1 MPSTGET
8 SLRKL
13 AVLLWLLLI
22 PVAGYAASG
31 DEFYQ
36 RLYQRGLAH
45 FAAGDY
51 ANAFM
56 ELRNAA
62 FGFVE
67 HVDQFE
73 TAQAYAIIA
82 AHRLGHDN
90 DARESLMRIVSAEKI
105 QPHFRSVTLP
115 DDLRAEVDT
124 VAAAL
129 LTTEECTLLGVPE
142 QVRRAGAA
150 AKPPVVVP
158 TPTKRPN
165 VAVTAPR
172 EKEATD
178 DTAHRATQPRA
189 TPQPVAPVPQ
199 PRTVAPQPV
208 VPNPQPAV
216 PTPQPVEP
224 VPQTP
229 QPVQQPQPVA
239 PVPQPRTV
247 APQPVDTNPQPVV
260 PTPQPVAPMPQP
272 PPPPPQPVAPPK
284 QETAPP
290 RPRPGTP
297 DPVPQPAAKNADA
310 SLAEAQRA
318 VDDGEIGRARSIYIA
333 LLSGPPLSHPAALRL
348 AEGLYRVR
356 DFPDAARA
364 FARAGTLVHGEEQY
378 HYYYAVTLYETGR
391 YAEAKRELAVSL
403 PYIAAT
409 TEVARYRAKIE
420 GAIE

>member
-1 MPSTGET
+1 MHSTGET

-22 PVAGYAASG
+22 PVAGSAASG

-36 RLYQRGLAH
+36 RLYQRGMAH

-51 ANAFM
+51 VNAFM

-73 TAQAYAIIA
+73 TAQSYAIIA

-115 DDLRAEVDT
+115 VDVRAEVDT

-142 QVRRAGAA
+142 QVQRAGAA

-178 DTAHRATQPRA
+178 DTARPDTRPKA
-189 TPQPVAPVPQ
+189 TPQPVAPVPE
-199 PRTVAPQPV
+199 PRTIAPQSV
-208 VPNPQPAV
+208 GPA
-216 PTPQPVEP
+216 
-224 VPQTP
+224 
-229 QPVQQPQPVA
+229 
-239 PVPQPRTV
+239 
-247 APQPVDTNPQPVV
+247 PQPVV
-260 PTPQPVAPMPQP
+260 PTPQPVAPVPQ

-284 QETAPP
+284 QETTPP
-290 RPRPGTP
+290 RAQPSTP
-297 DPVPQPAAKNADA
+297 DPVPQPAARNADA

-318 VDDGEIGRARSIYIA
+318 VDDGEIGRARSIYKA
-333 LLSGPPLSHPAALRL
+333 LLTGSPLRHPAALRL

-364 FARAGTLVHGEEQY
+364 FARAGTLLHGEEQY

-409 TEVARYRAKIE
+409 TEVERYRAKIE

>member
-1 MPSTGET
+1 M
-8 SLRKL
+8 RKL

-22 PVAGYAASG
+22 PAAGSAASG
-31 DEFYQ
+31 DEFYV

-51 ANAFM
+51 VNAFM

-115 DDLRAEVDT
+115 VDVRGEVDI

-142 QVRRAGAA
+142 QVQRAGAA

-158 TPTKRPN
+158 TPTKGPN

-178 DTAHRATQPRA
+178 DTASPNTRPKA
-189 TPQPVAPVPQ
+189 TPQPVAPVP
-199 PRTVAPQPV
+199 VAPQPV
-208 VPNPQPAV
+208 DPAPQPVV

-239 PVPQPRTV
+239 PASQP
-247 APQPVDTNPQPVV
+247 APPPPP
-260 PTPQPVAPMPQP
+260 PTPQPVASPKLETTP
-272 PPPPPQPVAPPK
+272 PRPQPV
-284 QETAPP
+284 
-290 RPRPGTP
+290 TP
-297 DPVPQPAAKNADA
+297 DPAPQPAMKNADA

-318 VDDGEIGRARSIYIA
+318 VDDGESGRARSIYNA
-333 LLSGPPLSHPAALRL
+333 LLTGPPLPHPAALRL

-364 FARAGTLVHGEEQY
+364 FQRAGTLVHGEEQY
-378 HYYYAVTLYETGR
+378 HYDYAVTLYETGR
-391 YAEAKRELAVSL
+391 YAEAKRELAIAL